1 MKKIAS
7 VKMPQYYH
15 NSMQPNTL
23 GVNPMED
30 DEYLAECPQ
39 CKQKFYTTPR
49 EEIVCPYCHCDSCYF
64 LDEEAP

>member
-1 MKKIAS
+1 
-7 VKMPQYYH
+7 
-15 NSMQPNTL
+15 
-23 GVNPMED
+23 MED